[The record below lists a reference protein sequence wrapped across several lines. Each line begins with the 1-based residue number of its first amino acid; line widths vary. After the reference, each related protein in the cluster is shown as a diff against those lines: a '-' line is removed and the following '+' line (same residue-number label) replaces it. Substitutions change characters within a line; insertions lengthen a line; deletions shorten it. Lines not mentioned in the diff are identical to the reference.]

1 MIDFKSELKNYKTID
16 LEKLLKTTDMQD
28 NLKNSILLYNKALV
42 NVGIKSEDIA
52 IIELK
57 KAISLNPEFC
67 EAINLLGILHAGM
80 GEYAVARNYFT
91 KVLAND
97 KDNEKALEYI
107 KYIDSNFKLS
117 GNLKENQKNKKETA
131 KAVYSE
137 TKKSGRNDF
146 ASNSTSASASIKPAL
161 SFRQLLEKEWIKNI
175 LCFAAGMLVFFL
187 ISLGFNSK
195 EPVVITPKDVTD
207 KSDDSNREDFE
218 QKYNKLNEE
227 NKALLVQLD
236 ELKKNAKK
244 NENLPKL
251 LEIDKLVM
259 EKKYVD
265 AADMLVALQ
274 DVELSGIEAEKYD
287 SLRTQAMEKAANEV
301 FTQGRDL
308 YKNKQ
313 YKEALEKFDKVTA
326 YVSEWKNLAATV
338 YYKGVCYVELNNKDK
353 ALEAFNEVITK
364 HPSSSY
370 VKYSKS
376 RLAGIK

>member
-16 LEKLLKTTDMQD
+16 LEKLLKTTDLQD

-42 NVGIKSEDIA
+42 NINVKSEDIA

-57 KAISLNPEFC
+57 KAISLNPDFC
-67 EAINLLGILHAGM
+67 EAINLLGILYACT

-117 GNLKENQKNKKETA
+117 GNFKENQKIKKETA
-131 KAVYSE
+131 KEVYSGS
-137 TKKSGRNDF
+137 KKSGRTD
-146 ASNSTSASASIKPAL
+146 SDSTFTSIKPAL
-161 SFRQLLEKEWIKNI
+161 SIRQLLEKGWIINI

-195 EPVVITPKDVTD
+195 EAVVITSKDVTD
-207 KSDDSNREDFE
+207 KSNDSNREDFE

-236 ELKKNAKK
+236 ELKKNAQKH
-244 NENLPKL
+244 ENLPKL

-274 DVELSGIEAEKYD
+274 DVEFSGIEKEKFD
-287 SLRTQAMEKAANEV
+287 SLRTQTMEKAANELY
-301 FTQGRDL
+301 TQGRDL
-308 YKNKQ
+308 YKKKQ

-326 YVSEWKNLAATV
+326 YVSEWKNLAATI

-370 VKYSKS
+370 VKYSQS